1 MNRRSHIDHDPAGLS
16 QEVQTSDAL
25 PPSDQTNRSTGGR
38 PTEQTNTSTGGSP
51 SSDIKGSILVR
62 VTWLYGAFTALAI
75 FIIVK
80 AITIQ
85 VGSSGEELRAKG
97 VQYSFRSERL
107 EAARGDIL
115 SDDDRILSTSIPLY
129 ELRLD
134 LGAQGL
140 TDTLFEQSICG
151 LATSLSSFFGDAS
164 AADYE
169 QNLRQ
174 ARKERRRYHP
184 IAPRK
189 VNYVELQQI
198 RDFPLFR
205 EGVRKG
211 GFITEPTFRRVKPLG
226 DVAVRT
232 IGFVNSNGI
241 KLGIEGGF
249 DDVLRGVEGLT
260 IKQKISG
267 NFWIPISSPLN
278 IEPINGMDVRTTI
291 NIEMQDIVQ
300 TALRERIVEVEA
312 DWGTV
317 VVMEVATGQIKAIA
331 NITRTREGKLVEDY
345 NYAVGMSQEPGSTF
359 KLAGLLAL
367 VDDAKLPISTI
378 INTEG
383 GEVMIGQ
390 AKVVDTRSGGYGPIP
405 LSQVFE
411 VSSNI
416 GMAKAV
422 NRCYGDNPGRFVDR
436 IVAMGLGKELGL
448 QITGEPRPTIKH
460 PKVSGSGWDGTS
472 LTMMS
477 YGYAL
482 RLTPLQTLAFY
493 NAVAN
498 DGKMMRP
505 QLVTAL
511 IEKGKVVREI
521 EPEVIIEQIASPE
534 AIRTV
539 QGALRGVVER
549 GTARSLGNPRYT
561 VAAKTGTAQI
571 AMGRRGY
578 TAADGSRHYLGSIAG
593 YFPAENPKY
602 SMIIAFKTYYKSGS
616 GKTYY
621 GGALSAPLFRTIA
634 DRIYSSS
641 YEFLKPAPVTNPLH
655 LPSATAA
662 TSVRDSTGTPMVVG
676 MGFNDALRL
685 LEGEG
690 YEVRASGHG
699 KVCSQHFTLDSISGA
714 RRISLILN

>member
-1 MNRRSHIDHDPAGLS
+1 MTDEQQQP
-16 QEVQTSDAL
+16 AL
-25 PPSDQTNRSTGGR
+25 PPTQPN
-38 PTEQTNTSTGGSP
+38 EISP
-51 SSDIKGSILVR
+51 FKESILLRVKWLYTVFSVIAIIVVVR
-62 VTWLYGAFTALAI
+62 VIL
-75 FIIVK
+75 
-80 AITIQ
+80 IQ
-85 VGSSGEELRAKG
+85 VGTSGDELRQMG
-97 VQYSFRSERL
+97 IQYSFRSERL

-115 SDDDRILSTSIPLY
+115 SHDDRILSTSIPLY

-134 LGAQGL
+134 LGAPGL
-140 TDTLFEQSICG
+140 TDQLFNQSVGG
-151 LATSLSSFFGDAS
+151 LAESLAAFFGDSS
-164 AADYE
+164 ARTYE
-169 QNLRQ
+169 YNLRR
-174 ARKERRRYHP
+174 ARLEQKRYHP

-198 RDFPLFR
+198 REFPLLC

-211 GFITEPTFRRVKPLG
+211 GFIAEPTFRRVKPLG
-226 DVAVRT
+226 DVAMRA

-267 NFWIPISSPLN
+267 NFWIPIASPLN

-291 NIEMQDIVQ
+291 DIEMQDIVQ
-300 TALRERIVEVEA
+300 IALRERIVEVEA

-317 VVMEVATGQIKAIA
+317 VIMEVATGHVKAIA
-331 NITRTREGKLVEDY
+331 NITRKRDGELVEDY

-359 KLAGLLAL
+359 KLAGLLTL

-390 AKVVDTRSGGYGPIP
+390 AKVVDTKSGGYGSIP
-405 LSQVFE
+405 LSRVFE

-422 NRCYGDNPGRFVDR
+422 NRCYGSNPAKFVDH
-436 IVAMGLGKELGL
+436 IKQMGLGKELGL

-460 PKVSGSGWDGTS
+460 PDIASSGWDGTS

-498 DGKMMRP
+498 NGRMMRP
-505 QLVTAL
+505 QFVTAL
-511 IEKGKVVREI
+511 IEKGKVVRQI
-521 EPEVIIEQIASPE
+521 EPEVIIEQIGSPE

-539 QGALRGVVER
+539 QNALRGVVLH
-549 GTARSLGNPRYT
+549 GTAKTLINDRYT

-571 AMGRRGY
+571 AMGRHGY

-602 SMIIAFKTYYKSGS
+602 SMVIAFKTYYKAGS

-634 DRIYSSS
+634 DRIYSST
-641 YEFLKPAPVTNPLH
+641 YEFLKPAPVTSPLA
-655 LPSATAA
+655 LDPSTARA
-662 TSVRDSTGTPMVVG
+662 NGVDSLGAPRVAG
-676 MGFNDALRL
+676 MRFNDAVRL
-685 LEGEG
+685 LEDEG
-690 YEVRASGHG
+690 YTVVAHG
-699 KVCSQHFTLDSISGA
+699 KGVVTDQSMIVDSITGE
-714 RRISLILN
+714 RQIHLTLN

>member
-1 MNRRSHIDHDPAGLS
+1 MTDDQQLTDA
-16 QEVQTSDAL
+16 VSDT
-25 PPSDQTNRSTGGR
+25 PPVSPPQ
-38 PTEQTNTSTGGSP
+38 PEQISP
-51 SSDIKGSILVR
+51 IKESILLRVKLLYTIFSVIAIVIMVR
-62 VTWLYGAFTALAI
+62 
-75 FIIVK
+75 IVM
-80 AITIQ
+80 IQ
-85 VGSSGEELRAKG
+85 VGSSGDELRQMG
-97 VQYSFRSERL
+97 IQYSFRSERL

-129 ELRLD
+129 ELRID
-134 LGAQGL
+134 LGAPGL
-140 TDTLFEQSICG
+140 SDELFNQSVTG
-151 LATSLSSFFGDAS
+151 LAQSLAAFFADSSARV
-164 AADYE
+164 YE
-169 QNLRQ
+169 HNLRR
-174 ARKERRRYHP
+174 ARAEKRRYFS

-198 RDFPLFR
+198 REFPLLC

-211 GFITEPTFRRVKPLG
+211 GFIAEPTFRRVKPLG

-232 IGFVNSNGI
+232 IGFVNSNGV

-249 DDVLRGVEGLT
+249 DDILRGVEGLT

-278 IEPINGMDVRTTI
+278 IEPINGMDIRTTI
-291 NIEMQDIVQ
+291 NIEMQDIAQ

-317 VVMEVATGQIKAIA
+317 VIMEVATGQIKALA
-331 NITRTREGKLVEDY
+331 NITRKRDGELVEDY

-359 KLAGLLAL
+359 KLAALLAML
-367 VDDAKLPISTI
+367 DDAKLPISTM

-390 AKVVDTRSGGYGPIP
+390 AKVVDSHAGGYGTIP
-405 LSQVFE
+405 LSRVFE
-411 VSSNI
+411 VSSNV

-422 NRCYGDNPGRFVDR
+422 NRCYASNPGKFVDK
-436 IVAMGLGKELGL
+436 ITSMGLGKELGL

-460 PKVSGSGWDGTS
+460 PKVKGSGWDGTT

-482 RLTPLQTLAFY
+482 RLTPLQTLALY

-498 DGKMMRP
+498 GGKMMRP

-511 IEKGKVVREI
+511 MEKGKVIREI
-521 EPEVIIEQIASPE
+521 EPEVMIEQIASPE
-534 AIRTV
+534 AIRTA

-549 GTARSLGNPRYT
+549 GTAKSLGNPLYT

-578 TAADGSRHYLGSIAG
+578 TTADGSRHYLGSIAG
-593 YFPAENPKY
+593 YFPADNPKY
-602 SMIIAFKTYYKSGS
+602 SMIIAFKTFYKAGS

-621 GGALSAPLFRTIA
+621 GGKLSAPLFRTIG
-634 DRIYSSS
+634 DRIYSST
-641 YEFLKPAPVTNPLH
+641 YEFLKPAPVTNPL
-655 LPSATAA
+655 LLQPTAVTAA
-662 TSVRDSTGTPMVVG
+662 GRDSLG
-676 MGFNDALRL
+676 MPSVKGLGFNDAVRI
-685 LEGEG
+685 LEAEG
-690 YEVRASGHG
+690 YRVRTNGKG
-699 KVCSQHFTLDSISGA
+699 KVTSQSITTDSITGQKSA
-714 RRISLILN
+714 TLTLN